1 MQVGDLV
8 KYKVHYAPHAALG
21 LVLQTPEQTNKGDY
35 KVLWTKDG
43 RDFALYCRGEL
54 LEIINANR

>member
-8 KYKVHYAPHAALG
+8 KYKVHHQPYAAHG
-21 LVLQTPEQTNKGDY
+21 LVLQTPEQTNNGDY

-43 RDFALYCRGEL
+43 RDSTLYCRGEL
-54 LEIINANR
+54 LEVLNASR